1 MARSGS
7 TSSGSKPRKDGKT
20 AIPPEIRLERRWW
33 HEIPMWLFYVPVAIG
48 ILAMLARYRSLSAP
62 LCANYGLEHG
72 GLHPDSKDAFFSRFS
87 PDCPLLVRQT
97 ALATT
102 LSPDEALARYEAFI
116 KTFSN
121 PRAVLKPDEGIQGM
135 DVLMIGSAD
144 DFRQAWQKAVASG
157 GTWLLQEFVG
167 GVEAG
172 LFYVRASP
180 AEPGRIVSMT
190 LKRGFP
196 VAGDERRSI
205 GELIQAEDIVNADG
219 ETRRRVAKYNR
230 HQLERIPAKGEML
243 DLMPVRNHHLG
254 ATFQDIS
261 AFITDDLETG
271 VVPHLDAIEGYH
283 YGRLDARA
291 PDYESLFAGKG
302 IKVLEVNALY
312 SEPVH
317 AYDPR
322 YGLGEAIGIFLAHWH
337 MAVKAGL
344 ANQRAGKPRIAFWRS
359 VFNAKT

>member
-1 MARSGS
+1 MAKSAS
-7 TSSGSKPRKDGKT
+7 MTSSTEKAAR
-20 AIPPEIRLERRWW
+20 PPGIRLERRWW

-62 LCANYGLEHG
+62 LCANYGLERG
-72 GLHPDSKDAFFSRFS
+72 GLHPDSKEAFFARFT
-87 PDCPLLVRQT
+87 PDCPLLVRQIS
-97 ALATT
+97 LATT
-102 LSPDEALARYEAFI
+102 LSPDEALARHG
-116 KTFSN
+116 TFAKKIGS
-121 PRAVLKPDEGIQGM
+121 PRTVLKPDEGIQGM
-135 DVLMIGSAD
+135 DVLMIGSAG
-144 DFRQAWQKAVASG
+144 DFRQAWQKASASG

-172 LFYVRASP
+172 LFYVRADP
-180 AEPGRIVSMT
+180 HKPGRIVSMT

-196 VAGDERRSI
+196 VTGDGKRTI
-205 GELIQAEDIVNADG
+205 GELIGTDDDAHADR
-219 ETRRRVAKYNR
+219 ETRRRVAKYNQ
-230 HQLERIPAKGEML
+230 HQLSRVPGTGEAI

-261 AFITDDLETG
+261 DFITDDLNAG
-271 VVPHLDAIEGYH
+271 VAPHLDAIEGYH

-322 YGLGEAIGIFLAHWH
+322 YGLAKAIGIFLSHWH
-337 MAVKAGL
+337 RAIRAGL

-359 VFNAKT
+359 VFNVIT

>member
-1 MARSGS
+1 MAKSGS
-7 TSSGSKPRKDGKT
+7 TENAT
-20 AIPPEIRLERRWW
+20 VPPEIRLERRWW

-48 ILAMLARYRSLSAP
+48 IVAMLARRRSLSAP
-62 LCANYGLEHG
+62 LCANYGLAHG
-72 GLHPDSKDAFFSRFS
+72 GLHPASKEAFFARFR
-87 PDCPLLVRQT
+87 PDCPLLIKQT
-97 ALATT
+97 ALATA
-102 LSPDEALARYEAFI
+102 LSPEEALKRYEAFVG
-116 KTFSN
+116 TLGGT
-121 PRAVLKPDEGIQGM
+121 RTVLKPDEGIQGM
-135 DVLMIGSAD
+135 DVLMIGSTE
-144 DFRQAWQKAVASG
+144 DFRQAWQKAAASG

-172 LFYVRASP
+172 LFYVRANP
-180 AEPGRIVSMT
+180 REPGRLVSMT

-196 VAGDERRSI
+196 VTGDGARSI
-205 GELIQAEDIVNADG
+205 GELIDADDAVNADK

-230 HQLERIPAKGEML
+230 HQLERVPARGEAI

-261 AFITDDLETG
+261 DFITDGLNAG
-271 VVPHLDAIEGYH
+271 VAPHLDAIEGYH

-291 PDYESLFAGKG
+291 PNYESLFAGRD

-322 YGLGEAIGIFLAHWH
+322 YGLAAAIGIFLSHWR
-337 MAVKAGL
+337 MAVGAGL
-344 ANQRAGKPRIAFWRS
+344 ANQRAGKPRIAFWPAI
-359 VFNAKT
+359 FNAKS